1 MEEFLLK
8 KISVISKE
16 EEDILTGNSLDK
28 NIYTSNSDFVVNYD
42 KLMVGGR
49 DISVRTH
56 TRYTDFPLHKH
67 NYLEMMI
74 VLGGSITHDISNE
87 TITLSEGDILIL
99 NKHVLHSVRRAD
111 TPDIGVNIIISDSF
125 IESLSH
131 ELSET
136 VFSELAEE
144 NSKPNGSGIYLCFSA
159 KGNKQIENIVEN
171 LLFELTEYSQDSSI
185 LKCTTSLLFNYLSRK
200 SKKLLKIASR
210 LPDKESIRRSSI
222 IGYIRSYYREASLKE
237 LAEKMFLSPPYLSK
251 MITDLFGKSFKEL
264 LFEERIRRATEL
276 IVKTD
281 IPIGEIINNV
291 GYENESYFH
300 REFKRITGH
309 TPLSLRREKKTSVS
323 T

>member
-1 MEEFLLK
+1 
-8 KISVISKE
+8 
-16 EEDILTGNSLDK
+16 
-28 NIYTSNSDFVVNYD
+28 
-42 KLMVGGR
+42 
-49 DISVRTH
+49 
-56 TRYTDFPLHKH
+56 
-67 NYLEMMI
+67 
-74 VLGGSITHDISNE
+74 
-87 TITLSEGDILIL
+87 
-99 NKHVLHSVRRAD
+99 
-111 TPDIGVNIIISDSF
+111 
-125 IESLSH
+125 
-131 ELSET
+131 
-136 VFSELAEE
+136 
-144 NSKPNGSGIYLCFSA
+144 
-159 KGNKQIENIVEN
+159 
-171 LLFELTEYSQDSSI
+171 LFD
-185 LKCTTSLLFNYLSRK
+185 YLSRK

-300 REFKRITGH
+300 REFKRITGR